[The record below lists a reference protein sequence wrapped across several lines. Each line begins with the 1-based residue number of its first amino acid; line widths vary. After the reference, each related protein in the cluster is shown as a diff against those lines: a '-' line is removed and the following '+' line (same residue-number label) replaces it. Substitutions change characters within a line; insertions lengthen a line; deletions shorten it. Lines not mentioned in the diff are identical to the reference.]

1 MTDFSH
7 LKNGKASM
15 VDISNKTNVKRTAT
29 AEGEIKLKKT
39 TIEAIK
45 NKEIEK
51 GNVLNTARIAGIQ
64 AIKKTPEN
72 IPLCHP
78 IPITG
83 IDIDFK
89 TKKDKI
95 KTIVTVKTIGKT
107 GVEME
112 AVNGA
117 TTTLLTILDM
127 VKSAEKNKHGEY
139 PTTKIENI
147 KITKKTKVDLN
158 D

>member
-7 LKNGKASM
+7 IKDGKASM
-15 VDISNKTNVKRTAT
+15 VDISTKKNVERTAI
-29 AEGEIKLKKT
+29 ASGEIKLKKT
-39 TIEAIK
+39 TIQAIK
-45 NKEIEK
+45 NKKIEK

-83 IDIDFK
+83 IDISFK

-95 KTIVTVKTIGKT
+95 KTTIKVKSIGKT

-112 AVNGA
+112 ALNGV

-127 VKSAEKNKHGEY
+127 VKSAEKDQHGEY

-147 KITKKTKVDLN
+147 KINKKTKTDLN
-158 D
+158 E